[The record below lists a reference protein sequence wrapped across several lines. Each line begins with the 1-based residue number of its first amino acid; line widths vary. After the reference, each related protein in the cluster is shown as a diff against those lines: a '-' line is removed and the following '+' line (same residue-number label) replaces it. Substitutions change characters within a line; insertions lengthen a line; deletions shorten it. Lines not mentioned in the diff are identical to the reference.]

1 MVSAAERPNST
12 SSKADEQV
20 IPEELYARA
29 VDAYFRRNKT
39 TTLYPGDNYRYL
51 RDLLCR
57 PYPWGGSK
65 LISTTST
72 SSTPFSH
79 VIISRY
85 NSHRTRETISF
96 DCGDQGLGEFRN
108 STPKPGDVVFLRGY
122 ASPQWLNAVGAK
134 YRVDAEAFRRHLDIK
149 QAPLYFDLPG
159 LQSTSIHIISI
170 PLISIGI
177 WSHAISASDMDDVR
191 REASKGDLHTH
202 SFRNPPRSGVGS
214 SIVREYLML
223 DEKYFAIEQ
232 QLSVHVH
239 ESKDRSW
246 AGIIPSPFSS
256 HNPIHDYC
264 LTNQYSGDLVG

>member
-1 MVSAAERPNST
+1 M
-12 SSKADEQV
+12 
-20 IPEELYARA
+20 
-29 VDAYFRRNKT
+29 DAYFRRNKT
-39 TTLYPGDNYRYL
+39 STLYPGDNYRYL

-65 LISTTST
+65 LISTPST
-72 SSTPFSH
+72 SSTSFSH

-96 DCGDQGLGEFRN
+96 DCGDQGLEEFRN

-122 ASPQWLNAVGAK
+122 ASPQWLNAAGAK

-149 QAPLYFDLPG
+149 QAPLYFDLPS

-177 WSHAISASDMDDVR
+177 WGNAVSASDMDDVR
-191 REASKGDLHTH
+191 REASKGDIH
-202 SFRNPPRSGVGS
+202 SFRNMPRSGVGS

-232 QLSVHVH
+232 QLFVHVH

-246 AGIIPSPFSS
+246 AGMNPPPLSS
-256 HNPIHDYC
+256 
-264 LTNQYSGDLVG
+264 LFMTLA